1 MSVMRQRKKEIDSLI
16 SVLESEH
23 DDVDALASDI
33 WKLVDNAR
41 RDREVWVVAVRM
53 DNLNF
58 LYGPYESETLAKK
71 DVELGAIKSVGSTKD
86 RYMILKILSP
96 SKIFESTNPTL
107 FDIR

>member
-1 MSVMRQRKKEIDSLI
+1 MREMRQRKKEIDSLT

-23 DDVDALASDI
+23 HDVDALASDI
-33 WKLVDNAR
+33 WKLIDNAR
-41 RDREVWVVAVRM
+41 RDRDVWVVAVRM

-58 LYGPYESETLAKK
+58 LYGPYESEATAKK
-71 DVELGAIKSVGSTKD
+71 DVELGSIQSVGSTKD
-86 RYMILKILSP
+86 KYMILKLLSP